1 MTTEAVTA
9 NLAALCRDNLDQLD
23 RIDGLLA
30 RLEPGDYTHQ
40 QVSADPIGKHVRH
53 VLEHY
58 ESLLQGT
65 DGRIDYE
72 TRARDPEVET
82 DPRVASERI
91 AGIRERL
98 ETLPETDAPASVRV
112 RYTAAADDQTVT
124 EIESTL
130 ERECHFVLSHTI
142 HHMALIALLAQWHGH
157 GVSEEFGVA
166 GSTLRYRARSAEP
179 VPAAVAQ

>member
-1 MTTEAVTA
+1 MTEAATA

-30 RLEPGDYTHQ
+30 GLDPDEYTHQ

-72 TRARDPEVET
+72 TRARDPAVET
-82 DPRVASERI
+82 DPRVARERI

-98 ETLPETDAPASVRV
+98 AVLPNLDAPVSVRV
-112 RYTAAADDQTVT
+112 RYTCAADDRTVT
-124 EIESTL
+124 GIESTL

-142 HHMALIALLAQWHGH
+142 HHMALIALLAQRHGH
-157 GVSEEFGVA
+157 GVPQEFGVA
-166 GSTLRYRARSAEP
+166 GSTLRYRAALG
-179 VPAAVAQ
+179 

>member
-1 MTTEAVTA
+1 MTTVAVTA
-9 NLAALCRDNLDQLD
+9 NLAALCRDNLDQLE

-30 RLEPGDYTHQ
+30 RLESGDYTHR

-58 ESLLQGT
+58 ESLLQGI

-98 ETLPETDAPASVRV
+98 AALPEMDAPASVRV
-112 RYTAAADDQTVT
+112 RYTAASDDQTVT
-124 EIESTL
+124 GIESTL
-130 ERECHFVLSHTI
+130 ERECHFVLSHTV
-142 HHMALIALLAQWHGH
+142 HHMALIALLAQRYGH
-157 GVSEEFGVA
+157 GVPEGFGVA
-166 GSTLRYRARSAEP
+166 GSTLRYRARSGEP
-179 VPAAVAQ
+179 VAVAQ

>member
-1 MTTEAVTA
+1 MTTAAAMA

-30 RLEPGDYTHQ
+30 RLEPGEYTHQ
-40 QVSADPIGKHVRH
+40 QVSADPIGRHVRH

-58 ESLLQGT
+58 ESLLEGT

-72 TRARDPEVET
+72 TRARDQEVET

-98 ETLPETDAPASVRV
+98 AVLSEMDTPASVRV
-112 RYTAAADDQTVT
+112 RYTAAADDSTVT

-130 ERECHFVLSHTI
+130 ERECHFVLSHTV
-142 HHMALIALLAQWHGH
+142 HHMALIALLAQRHGH
-157 GVSEEFGVA
+157 GVPEEFGVA
-166 GSTLRYRARSAEP
+166 GSTLRYRAQSGEP
-179 VPAAVAQ
+179 VAVAQ

>member
-1 MTTEAVTA
+1 MTTSALTA
-9 NLAALCRDNLDQLD
+9 KLAALCRDNLDQLD

-40 QVSADPIGKHVRH
+40 QVSADPIGRHVRH

-72 TRARDPEVET
+72 ARARNPQVET

-98 ETLPETDAPASVRV
+98 EMLPETDVPASVRV
-112 RYTAAADDQTVT
+112 RYTCAAEDRVVA

-130 ERECHFVLSHTI
+130 ERECHFVLSHTV
-142 HHMALIALLAQWHGH
+142 HHMALIALLAQAHGH
-157 GVSEEFGVA
+157 GVSEGFGVA
-166 GSTLRYRARSAEP
+166 GSTLRYRAETGQP
-179 VPAAVAQ
+179 TAAAQSG

>member
-1 MTTEAVTA
+1 MTTATVAA

-23 RIDGLLA
+23 HIDGLLA

-40 QVSADPIGKHVRH
+40 QVGADPIGRHVRH

-58 ESLLQGT
+58 ESLLQCSG
-65 DGRIDYE
+65 GRIDYE

-91 AGIRERL
+91 ARLRERL
-98 ETLPETDAPASVRV
+98 AALPETQGPASVRV
-112 RYTAAADDQTVT
+112 RYTSADDKRAPC

-130 ERECHFVLSHTI
+130 ERECHFVLSHTV
-142 HHMALIALLAQWHGH
+142 HHMALIALLAQWHGR
-157 GVSEEFGVA
+157 GLPAGFGVA
-166 GSTLRYRARSAEP
+166 GSTLRYRAQSGDP
-179 VPAAVAQ
+179 VAAVP